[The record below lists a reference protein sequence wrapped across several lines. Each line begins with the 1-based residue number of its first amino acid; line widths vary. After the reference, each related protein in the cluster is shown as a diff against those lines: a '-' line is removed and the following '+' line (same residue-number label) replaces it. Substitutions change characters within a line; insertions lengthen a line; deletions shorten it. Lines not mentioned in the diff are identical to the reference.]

1 MANADA
7 GESSETNKSNYAI
20 FLSFRGEDTRHTFTG
35 YLYEALC
42 RKGIKTFMDNENLRI
57 GDSIG
62 PNLLKAIEHS
72 RISIVVFSEN
82 YAASKWC
89 LDELVKILECRNEK
103 NMLLFPI
110 FYKVAP
116 SDVRYQ
122 RNSYEKAMA
131 AHELRYGC
139 GSEKVKKWRSALFD
153 VSQISGHVL
162 REGYEYKFIQDIVC
176 KADAKLLSSKQLH
189 IDEDMVGLQFRVEE
203 VKSLLDLKSSDSTSM
218 VGIYGIG
225 GIGKTTLAKALYNTI
240 CNQFEGACF
249 LFDVRKTSNQDKGQV
264 HLQQTILLELLEEG
278 KIKFSSVEKGISV
291 LKDRLAGKKVL
302 VVLDDVD
309 NMEQLR
315 ALAGKC
321 GWFGSGSRIIITTR
335 NKYLL
340 IAHQVKSIYEMK
352 VLNVYE
358 SLELFCLNAFKMS
371 SPAAN
376 YDGLSIRAIGYAK
389 GLPLALKVIGS
400 NLIGKDLNEWKSAL
414 EKYKRNPHRDIQS
427 ILRIS
432 YDSLES
438 NEKDI
443 FLDIACFFNGQRL
456 EYVKRIFD
464 GCEFYTEDGLRILI
478 DRSLITVED
487 GYLRMHDLIQ
497 DMGRDVVKQEA
508 PKDAA
513 ERSRLWLREDVLQV
527 LTENRGSSKIEGIKL
542 DCLEENLIS
551 RSFEEMKKLRILIVR
566 NTSFSFG
573 PIHLPNQ
580 LRLLEWKGFPSKSF
594 PPDFYPKK
602 IAAFNLRWSPLVL
615 EKPFQKFEHLTY
627 MNFSYCQSITRIPDV
642 SGAKNLKELILNK
655 CKKLVNVDES
665 AGFLRKLV
673 HLSASGCIQ
682 LRSFLP
688 RIFLPSLEFLSFEMC
703 RRLAFFPDI
712 VGTMDK
718 PLKICM
724 KDTAIRELPPSFAN
738 LSGLGYLDMSSCKQ
752 LQNLPS
758 KLFVL
763 PNFVTLKIGE
773 CPQLRESFTQ
783 FKGCDSRAECWPN
796 LETLHFCNASLS
808 DEDLYVI
815 VHSFPKLRELNVSSN
830 YFVSIPTYIK
840 ESINLTTLDVSYCL
854 KLQQIPELPS
864 TVQKVDARHCN
875 SLTAESSSMLWSQ
888 VPTEIDRLEVVMP
901 KTEIPEW
908 LDYHGHGEVPIFW
921 GRGKFPVVALAFVF
935 DKINYQAVNLHLF
948 IDNEHVNVQ
957 SQQHHI
963 FNVAEDHVLLC
974 DLRVLFRD
982 DEWKRLDARFQHDNC
997 WKSMQVKCEPDI
1009 ILKDWGVHVYKKETN
1024 MDDIQFSC
1032 PYPATLGSQSFM
1044 GLNLNMIR
1052 VLRDGVEE
1060 GSATGTDSSSHV
1072 EELDTIVQEKEAS
1085 HSKSVKILDSI
1096 PYADSCSCCFS
1107 AVLSA
1112 FKKLLGFKVRGR
1124 IQECLFGP
1132 PASLSKPPRSYL
1144 TFVDECEVRPRVRH
1158 RVIDVR
1164 DQEPPSG
1171 PPASLLEPP
1180 HSLWGKLLDIS
1191 ETGDAIDVGD
1201 QEPPSFPEN
1210 LQTVMENLRRF
1221 TAPRQKKGVSNGDHD
1236 NDRLKWLA
1244 ETEILSDGEYEDEDE
1259 ESDSEA

>member
-1 MANADA
+1 MANADS
-7 GESSETNKSNYAI
+7 GESSETNKSNYDI

-35 YLYEALC
+35 YLYEALS

-139 GSEKVKKWRSALFD
+139 DSEKVKKWRSALFD

-189 IDEDMVGLQFRVEE
+189 IDEDMVGLQFKVEE

-218 VGIYGIG
+218 LGIYGIG

-264 HLQQTILLELLEEG
+264 HLQQTLLLELLEEG
-278 KIKFSSVEKGISV
+278 KIKFSSVEKGISI

-321 GWFGSGSRIIITTR
+321 SWFGSGSRIIITTR
-335 NKYLL
+335 NTYLL
-340 IAHQVKSIYEMK
+340 IAH
-352 VLNVYE
+352 
-358 SLELFCLNAFKMS
+358 
-371 SPAAN
+371 
-376 YDGLSIRAIGYAK
+376 
-389 GLPLALKVIGS
+389 
-400 NLIGKDLNEWKSAL
+400 
-414 EKYKRNPHRDIQS
+414 
-427 ILRIS
+427 
-432 YDSLES
+432 
-438 NEKDI
+438 
-443 FLDIACFFNGQRL
+443 QRL
-456 EYVKRIFD
+456 EYVKRILD

-487 GYLRMHDLIQ
+487 GHLRMHDLIQ

-551 RSFEEMKKLRILIVR
+551 RAFEEMKKLRILIVR
-566 NTSFSFG
+566 NTSFSFSFG
-573 PIHLPNQ
+573 RIHLPNQ
-580 LRLLEWKGFPSKSF
+580 LRLLDWKGFPSKSF

-602 IAAFNLRWSPLVL
+602 IAAFNLRCSPLVL
-615 EKPFQKFEHLTY
+615 KKPFQKFEHLSY

-655 CKKLVNVDES
+655 CKKLVKVDES
-665 AGFLRKLV
+665 VGFLPNLV
-673 HLSASGCIQ
+673 YLSASGCIQ

-688 RIFLPSLEFLSFEMC
+688 RIFLPSLEFLSFDMC

-738 LSGLGYLDMSSCKQ
+738 LSGLGYLNMSNCKQ

-763 PNFVTLKIGE
+763 PNFVTLKIGG

-830 YFVSIPTYIK
+830 CFVSIPTYIK

-854 KLQQIPELPS
+854 KLQQIPALPS
-864 TVQKVDARHCN
+864 SIQKVDARHCN
-875 SLTAESSSMLWSQ
+875 SLTADSSSTLWSQ
-888 VPTEIDRLEVVMP
+888 MPREIDRLEVVMP
-901 KTEIPEW
+901 ETEIPEW
-908 LDYHGHGEVPIFW
+908 LDYHGHGVIPIFW
-921 GRGKFPVVALAFVF
+921 ARGKFPVVALAFVF
-935 DKINYQAVNLHLF
+935 AEINYHAVNLHLF
-948 IDNEHVNVQ
+948 IDNEHVSVQ
-957 SQQHHI
+957 SQHLI
-963 FNVAEDHVLLC
+963 FNIAEDHVLLC

-982 DEWKRLDARFQHDNC
+982 EEWKRLDARFRHDNC
-997 WKSMQVKCEPDI
+997 WKSIQVKCEPDI

-1024 MDDIQFSC
+1024 MANIQFSC
-1032 PYPATLGSQSFM
+1032 PYTATLGSRSFM
-1044 GLNLNMIR
+1044 DLTLNMIW
-1052 VLRDGVEE
+1052 VSRDWVEE
-1060 GSATGTDSSSHV
+1060 GSATGTDSSSDV

-1085 HSKSVKILDSI
+1085 CSKSVKVLDNSS
-1096 PYADSCSCCFS
+1096 PCADSCSCCYS
-1107 AVLSA
+1107 PGSSS
-1112 FKKLLGFKVRGR
+1112 FKKLRRFKFRR
-1124 IQECLFGP
+1124 R
-1132 PASLSKPPRSYL
+1132 LSINMISRWSEDDD
-1144 TFVDECEVRPRVRH
+1144 VDD
-1158 RVIDVR
+1158 IDFR
-1164 DQEPPSG
+1164 NQEP
-1171 PPASLLEPP
+1171 L
-1180 HSLWGKLLDIS
+1180 
-1191 ETGDAIDVGD
+1191 
-1201 QEPPSFPEN
+1201 SFSEN

-1221 TAPRQKKGVSNGDHD
+1221 TAPRQKKGMSNGDHD
-1236 NDRLKWLA
+1236 NDSFKWLA

>member
-7 GESSETNKSNYAI
+7 GESSETNKSNYDI

-35 YLYEALC
+35 YLYEALS

-62 PNLLKAIEHS
+62 PNLLKTIEHS

-189 IDEDMVGLQFRVEE
+189 IDEDMVGLQFKVEE

-249 LFDVRKTSNQDKGQV
+249 LFDVRKTSNQEKGQV
-264 HLQQTILLELLEEG
+264 HLQQTFLLELLEEG
-278 KIKFSSVEKGISV
+278 KIKFSSVEKGISI

-340 IAHQVKSIYEMK
+340 TAHQVKSIYEMK
-352 VLNVYE
+352 LLNVYE

-371 SPAAN
+371 SPATN
-376 YDGLSIRAIGYAK
+376 YDDLSNRAIGYAK

-414 EKYKRNPHRDIQS
+414 KKYKRNPHRDIQS

-456 EYVKRIFD
+456 EYVKRILD

-487 GYLRMHDLIQ
+487 GHLRMHDLIQ

-551 RSFEEMKKLRILIVR
+551 RAFEEMKKLRILIVR

-573 PIHLPNQ
+573 RIHLPNQ
-580 LRLLEWKGFPSKSF
+580 LRLLDWKGFPSKSF

-602 IAAFNLRWSPLVL
+602 IAAFNLRCSPLVL
-615 EKPFQKFEHLTY
+615 KKPFQKFEHLTY

-642 SGAKNLKELILNK
+642 SGAKNLTELILNK
-655 CKKLVNVDES
+655 CKKLVKVDES
-665 AGFLRKLV
+665 VGFLPNLV
-673 HLSASGCIQ
+673 YLSASGCIQ

-688 RIFLPSLEFLSFEMC
+688 RIFLPSLEFLSFDMC

-752 LQNLPS
+752 LQKLPS
-758 KLFVL
+758 ELFVL
-763 PNFVTLKIGE
+763 PNFVTLKIGG

-796 LETLHFCNASLS
+796 LETLHFCNACLS
-808 DEDLYVI
+808 DEDLYMI
-815 VHSFPKLRELNVSSN
+815 VHSFPKLIELNVSSN
-830 YFVSIPTYIK
+830 YFVSIPAYIK

-854 KLQQIPELPS
+854 KLQQIPALPS
-864 TVQKVDARHCN
+864 SIQKVDARHCN
-875 SLTAESSSMLWSQ
+875 SLTADSSSTLWSQ
-888 VPTEIDRLEVVMP
+888 MPREIDRLEVAMP
-901 KTEIPEW
+901 ETEIPEW
-908 LDYHGHGEVPIFW
+908 LDYHGHGESPIFW
-921 GRGKFPVVALAFVF
+921 ARGKFPVVALAFVV
-935 DKINYQAVNLHLF
+935 DEINYQVVNLHLF
-948 IDNEHVNVQ
+948 IDNEHVTVQ
-957 SQQHHI
+957 SQHLI
-963 FNVAEDHVLLC
+963 FNIAEDHVLLF
-974 DLRVLFRD
+974 DLRVLFRVE
-982 DEWKRLDARFQHDNC
+982 EWKRLDARFQHDNC
-997 WKSMQVKCEPDI
+997 WKSIQVKCEPDI

-1032 PYPATLGSQSFM
+1032 PYPATLGSGSCM
-1044 GLNLNMIR
+1044 GLNLIW
-1052 VLRDGVEE
+1052 VPRDWVEE
-1060 GSATGTDSSSHV
+1060 GSATGTDSSSDV
-1072 EELDTIVQEKEAS
+1072 EELDTILQVKEAS
-1085 HSKSVKILDSI
+1085 CSSPCAV
-1096 PYADSCSCCFS
+1096 SCSCYCS
-1107 AVLSA
+1107 AGSSS
-1112 FKKLLGFKVRGR
+1112 FKKLLGFKFRR
-1124 IQECLFGP
+1124 R
-1132 PASLSKPPRSYL
+1132 LSINMISRWPEDD
-1144 TFVDECEVRPRVRH
+1144 VDD
-1158 RVIDVR
+1158 IDFR
-1164 DQEPPSG
+1164 NQEP
-1171 PPASLLEPP
+1171 L
-1180 HSLWGKLLDIS
+1180 
-1191 ETGDAIDVGD
+1191 
-1201 QEPPSFPEN
+1201 SFSEN
-1210 LQTVMENLRRF
+1210 LQTVMENLRRLA
-1221 TAPRQKKGVSNGDHD
+1221 APRQKKGMSNGDHD
-1236 NDRLKWLA
+1236 NDSLKWLA
-1244 ETEILSDGEYEDEDE
+1244 ETEILSDGEYEDEEE